1 MPVQHFSFADQAL
14 DPAGAAEH
22 HPRRRAAFM
31 YRKSLKAAFPK
42 QQIEELKAAY
52 LQCVEARVADA
63 LAQQRLQ
70 KVARVELMAHG
81 VVEQARRTAHGLV
94 GV

>member
-1 MPVQHFSFADQAL
+1 
-14 DPAGAAEH
+14 
-22 HPRRRAAFM
+22 M
-31 YRKSLKAAFPK
+31 YRKSLN
-42 QQIEELKAAY
+42 AAY
-52 LQCVEARVADA
+52 LQYVEARVADA